1 MKKSGTLKQTMV
13 AQFMKQLCCH
23 TLLYIYMVFA
33 CRIVA
38 KSKAATC
45 IISEAIC
52 RCFVKH
58 HSVRLEFGSL
68 QTAYF
73 SN

>member
-1 MKKSGTLKQTMV
+1 
-13 AQFMKQLCCH
+13 MKQLCCH
-23 TLLYIYMVFA
+23 TLLYICMVFA
-33 CRIVA
+33 FKIVA

-45 IISEAIC
+45 IISEALS

-58 HSVRLEFGSL
+58 HSVRLESESL

-73 SN
+73 CS